1 VAKKGG
7 EQMFKKFFI
16 AEDGQGMV
24 EYGLLAAL
32 IAVAVIGTIVLMR
45 GQLINVFN
53 RIKDG
58 LSST

>member
-1 VAKKGG
+1 MIKKLLR
-7 EQMFKKFFI
+7 

-53 RIKDG
+53 NIKNG

>member
-1 VAKKGG
+1 
-7 EQMFKKFFI
+7 MFKKFFI

-53 RIKDG
+53 RIKGG